1 MPGLRKLG
9 RASAVAAGILLL
21 LTPATPA
28 DARKFQMSGTWLM
41 RRGSTFIPLQF
52 GATAGGSQRTHAS
65 MGYFTEAP
73 FDPPVQVVSS
83 VAAANATGAS
93 PATLELA
100 RHRFVRSGGVQIPFS
115 GTMLVQITT
124 MLEIDAP
131 YATVTL
137 MAGGGPGSFTWCP
150 SNPACTAGG
159 PVPGPSGNNG
169 RVVYVAGHNRFGGTM
184 QMGLRGG
191 GLVSGILVGL
201 CCGRIAHVPHPFG
214 GIGPTLR
221 RLAVGGGAIDAPSS
235 AIWPRGPVYVTV
247 PTMFPAM
254 GSLIL
259 HPGPFVTTMLGNTAT
274 MPSGMKLQ
282 VPPLDSVTTEWGFPH
297 TTGTVIVQQDRG
309 SGGDDFFVVMGSD
322 LRTPLG
328 AGNLSTVAGG
338 LARRSSDE
346 LGSDTYAGFD
356 RVSRSF
362 GAPVPSLSP
371 SSIAAA
377 GILLLLA
384 AGYAIHRPR
393 ARVPDPSRSG
403 AAEPR

>member
-9 RASAVAAGILLL
+9 RASAVGAGILLL

-41 RRGSTFIPLQF
+41 RRGSIFIPLQF
-52 GATAGGSQRTHAS
+52 AATAGGTQRTHAS
-65 MGYFTEAP
+65 MGYFTEAL
-73 FDPPVQVVSS
+73 FVPPGQVVSS

-100 RHRFVRSGGVQIPFS
+100 RHRFVRSDGVELPLS
-115 GTMLVQITT
+115 GSMLVQITT
-124 MLEIDAP
+124 MLGIDAP
-131 YATVTL
+131 YATATL

-150 SNPACTAGG
+150 SNPACTAAG
-159 PVPGPSGNNG
+159 PVPGPIGNNG

-191 GLVSGILVGL
+191 GLVSIIAMGGL
-201 CCGRIAHVPHPFG
+201 CCGRIAHVPYPFG
-214 GIGPTLR
+214 DSGPTLR
-221 RLAVGGGAIDAPSS
+221 RLAIGGGAIDAPSS
-235 AIWPRGPVYVTV
+235 AIRSAAPVYVTV

-259 HPGPFVTTMLGNTAT
+259 HPGPFVTTLLGNTAT

-282 VPPLDSVTTEWGFPH
+282 VTPLHVVTTEWGFPH
-297 TTGTVIVQQDRG
+297 TTGTVIVQQDKG

-338 LARRSSDE
+338 LTRRSSNVE
-346 LGSDTYAGFD
+346 VSIYGGFD
-356 RVSRSF
+356 RVSMSF